1 MPAQTVTAGVENA
14 RPGEPAGVRI
24 ESSVMP
30 QAPAILDREEYV
42 EQAYFFRVVRERLA
56 ENLPAQEVLRTVHEE
71 ILASTK
77 LPLAIELMAT
87 EAEHAGR
94 MSGAMRSLGHYF
106 APFQT
111 FVIAQAEADE
121 TKLDMQTAL
130 LALEREAEYRSGEA
144 TAAGL
149 FIYQFEVMSRN
160 VLGYDDGMKAIAAD
174 PLLASAVDPEGR
186 PLGEAWHDWVMK
198 LRHQLG
204 AVDFAEMIY
213 LRSGQRVRDVCQ
225 RLDREGG
232 DGAGY
237 EPSFA
242 VLFDER
248 AGRIAKAN
256 RGRDPLYMFAAL
268 QRQLDY
274 PTVPHPQRKPAR
286 PPFEPHVELRFQ
298 RLEAKLLVVENELKD
313 SPDLSAFLPAAE
325 SDPSK

>member
-1 MPAQTVTAGVENA
+1 MPGPV
-14 RPGEPAGVRI
+14 
-24 ESSVMP
+24 
-30 QAPAILDREEYV
+30 LDREEYV

-56 ENLPAQEVLRTVHEE
+56 ESLPAQDVLRTVHEE
-71 ILASTK
+71 ILASAK
-77 LPLAIELMAT
+77 LPMAIELMAA

-94 MSGAMRSLGHYF
+94 MSGAMASLGHYF

-121 TKLDMQTAL
+121 TRLDMQTAL
-130 LALEREAEYRSGEA
+130 LALEREAEYRAGEA
-144 TAAGL
+144 RPAGL

-160 VLGYDDGMKAIAAD
+160 VLGYDEGMKAIAAD
-174 PLLASAVDPEGR
+174 PLLAASEAGGAW
-186 PLGEAWHDWVMK
+186 GEWVLKM
-198 LRHQLG
+198 RHQLG

-213 LRSGQRVRDVCQ
+213 LRSEQRVADVRA
-225 RLDREGG
+225 RLDREGQR
-232 DGAGY
+232 GAEY

-274 PTVPHPQRKPAR
+274 PSVPHPKRKPAR

-298 RLEAKLLVVENELKD
+298 RLEAKLLVVENELKET
-313 SPDLSAFLPAAE
+313 PDLSPFLPGGLPDVPPAE
-325 SDPSK
+325 